1 MAVSIAQYVD
11 LLFKKLQ
18 GVAKTANAT
27 VKGASNESI
36 ASPAFIRG
44 DVVWTQAD
52 QIGNVAQ
59 PIANI
64 ANARTGTNAVEC
76 TGDTTVP
83 PIGSVRPTWL
93 TNVPYWISQ
102 EFGSTWLP
110 KVYVGP
116 TGAANIEASGTQIF
130 AAGIGGAGEYY
141 FDTQAGVL
149 NFIGETIPTVLTAGN
164 VVYISGYVYSGLLG
178 VTNLPD
184 IQVTGNIS
192 ATGNI
197 DANIFN
203 GNTAYFGN
211 VDVTG
216 NVDAADFSATGNIT
230 ATGNIQG
237 GNLISDGAVIGNV
250 DISGNLTVANLT
262 VQEYFV
268 GNIVSISNTV
278 SVTGNVT
285 AGNLVSNALVSGAN
299 VQVTSLTAN
308 RVVYVGTD
316 DYLVNSANFS
326 FDGANAN
333 IQGQLI
339 VDSFTIDAT
348 TILSNANITIQSSSN
363 SNIDITPDGTGVV
376 NINNI
381 AIADNT
387 ISSTVGNI
395 VLDPTED
402 IVIPDQLA
410 NAVLYSGPVS
420 DVATTANLTF
430 DGSDLVLLGSANID
444 NVRIDATNISSDA
457 NLGIATSNNGNLVF
471 TVDGTGIASFVST
484 TSLTIPTGN
493 TAQRP
498 GSPETGAIRFNTAI
512 TQVEVWDGA
521 QWEVVGSDFVSITN
535 QTINGDGSTDT
546 FVLDEST
553 TEAAIIVATN
563 GVVQQPSV
571 AYTVTGNSITFAE
584 PPQISDTVDIRFTAA
599 VTYVNA
605 ITNLSGNAEIT
616 VTTQGVA
623 NIATCDSLQLP
634 TYSVAQAANISGPSA
649 GQIIYVS
656 NGDSGNPCLAVY
668 SAGAW
673 KRVALGANIST

>member
-44 DVVWTQAD
+44 DVVWTQSD

-59 PIANI
+59 SIANI

-76 TGDTTVP
+76 VGDITVP

-102 EFGSTWLP
+102 EFGATWLP

-116 TGAANIEASGTQIF
+116 SGAANIESTGTQIF
-130 AAGIGGAGEYY
+130 AAGIGGTGEYY

-192 ATGNI
+192 VTGNV

-216 NVDAADFSATGNIT
+216 NVDAGGFSTTGNIT

-268 GNIVSISNTV
+268 GNIVSISDTV

-308 RVVYVGTD
+308 RVVYVGAD
-316 DYLVNSANFS
+316 DYLVDSADFS
-326 FDGANAN
+326 FDGSNAN

-339 VDSFTIDAT
+339 VDNFTIDGT
-348 TILSNANITIQSSSN
+348 SITSNANISVQSSGN
-363 SNIDITPDGTGVV
+363 GNIDITPNGTGAV
-376 NINNI
+376 NIDNI

-387 ISSTVGNI
+387 ISSTTGNI
-395 VLDPTED
+395 VVDPTAN
-402 IVIPDQLA
+402 IVLPDETA
-410 NAVLYSGPVS
+410 NAILYLTPNQEIETS
-420 DVATTANLTF
+420 ANLTF
-430 DGSDLVLLGSANID
+430 NGSDLVLIGSANID
-444 NVRIDATNISSDA
+444 NVRIDTTDISSDA
-457 NLGIATSNNGNLVF
+457 NLSIITSNNGNLVF

-484 TSLTIPTGN
+484 TSLTIPAGN

-546 FVLDEST
+546 FTLDEST
-553 TEAAIIVATN
+553 TAAAIIVATN
-563 GVVQQPSV
+563 GVVQQPGV

-584 PPQISDTVDIRFTAA
+584 PPQISDVVDVRFTAA

-616 VTTQGVA
+616 VSDPGVA

-634 TYSVAQAANISGPSA
+634 SYTVADAANIATPAA
-649 GQIIYVS
+649 GQIIYVT

-668 SAGAW
+668 SSGAW
-673 KRVALGANIST
+673 KRVSLGANIST